1 MESAKG
7 PTEQVPTGSIAQQ
20 KKVKEEEKEA
30 KWKVMHAWS
39 IYLSLSRTLRPIKRN
54 LRVTVAQSL
63 PSIVQ
68 REKTVSKLYQ
78 VRPTKIYEV
87 SQARITMI

>member
-30 KWKVMHAWS
+30 KWKVMHA
-39 IYLSLSRTLRPIKRN
+39 
-54 LRVTVAQSL
+54 
-63 PSIVQ
+63 
-68 REKTVSKLYQ
+68 
-78 VRPTKIYEV
+78 
-87 SQARITMI
+87 